1 MAPGEKAAAW
11 IEAYCVYPFGFD
23 RGQHI
28 RLTTEQKEIVR
39 KLFDTDKSPGAI
51 AAPLSSYLA
60 LLVVAGPRALA
71 ERMSGIEL
79 SADVFSTWNAVG
91 PDLRAVVT
99 RDGATI
105 ICPELGTK
113 FLPVENPVCPK
124 TSSCSHTN

>member
-1 MAPGEKAAAW
+1 MTAGGKGGGLR

-91 PDLRAVVT
+91 PDYA
-99 RDGATI
+99 
-105 ICPELGTK
+105 PW
-113 FLPVENPVCPK
+113 
-124 TSSCSHTN
+124 